1 LRRNTYTAELL
12 AEFLGTFTLLVFG
25 LGVVAHFVLRNAVG
39 DPAPGNAN
47 TFGDFTTVNFAWGFG
62 VVMGVYVAGG
72 VSGAH
77 INPAVTVSLAL
88 RRGFPWAK
96 VGPYIVAQL
105 LGAFVA
111 ALLIR
116 WNFYEWFN
124 QVDPGKTFAT
134 QGVYSTSPGPGM
146 SILGGLRSEII
157 GTAVLVMLVLA
168 ITDARNTAPGA
179 NLAPWIIGIAV
190 VAIGMSLGALS
201 GYAINPAR
209 DFGPRLASW
218 VTGWS
223 TAMQAPNG
231 DLYFWVP
238 IVGPLLGGAIGAYV
252 YDFLVGNFL
261 PVEEPEVGRMP
272 EVPESGQPVETRP
285 PEARP

>member
-1 LRRNTYTAELL
+1 MRRNTYTAELL
-12 AEFLGTFTLLVFG
+12 AEFLGTFTLLIFG

-39 DPAPGNAN
+39 DPTPAPG
-47 TFGDFTTVNFAWGFG
+47 TFGNFTTVNFAWGFG

-77 INPAVTVSLAL
+77 INPAVTLALAL

-96 VGPYIVAQL
+96 VGPYVVAQL

-146 SILGGLRSEII
+146 SVLGGLRSEII
-157 GTAVLVMLVLA
+157 GTAVLV
-168 ITDARNTAPGA
+168 
-179 NLAPWIIGIAV
+179 
-190 VAIGMSLGALS
+190 
-201 GYAINPAR
+201 
-209 DFGPRLASW
+209 
-218 VTGWS
+218 
-223 TAMQAPNG
+223 
-231 DLYFWVP
+231 
-238 IVGPLLGGAIGAYV
+238 
-252 YDFLVGNFL
+252 
-261 PVEEPEVGRMP
+261 
-272 EVPESGQPVETRP
+272 
-285 PEARP
+285 